1 MTMEE
6 IYFIEIYTALI
17 ELKGGATENGVN
29 TSEVSGLQV
38 INT

>member
-1 MTMEE
+1 MEE

-17 ELKGGATENGVN
+17 ELKGGATEKN

>member
-17 ELKGGATENGVN
+17 ELNGGATENGVK
-29 TSEVSGLQV
+29 VSGLQV
-38 INT
+38 IST